1 MDERYWQLVGNIIDV
16 VHGTPHWEKREEI
29 IWYVSLCEMRGF
41 ANTKDE
47 KKNCALR
54 YMAGKRKVSAP
65 GTKRRKRSL
74 QEQRKILRNI
84 PLELKA
90 AIDTACQSDLAKQVL
105 GGNIK
110 AMNALIGFVL
120 KFYKA
125 PAPLVKQLLEAKLKQ
140 KNG

>member
-140 KNG
+140 KNA

>member
-125 PAPLVKQLLEAKLKQ
+125 PATLVKQLLEAKLKQ